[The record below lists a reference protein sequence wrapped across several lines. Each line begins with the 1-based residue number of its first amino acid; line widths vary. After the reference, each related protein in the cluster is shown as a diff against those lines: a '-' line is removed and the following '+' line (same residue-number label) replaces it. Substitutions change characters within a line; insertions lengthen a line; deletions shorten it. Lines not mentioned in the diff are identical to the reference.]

1 MGQLGYK
8 LSVVFVALALMAVGM
23 RASAQN
29 DGHDLQALKAWRAG
43 TVVSA
48 EAVKAYGEQ
57 RCFLQEAIPAAVFT
71 RMDGRSFPK
80 GCTVNRSVLSLPV
93 VRLL

>member
-29 DGHDLQALKAWRAG
+29 DGHDLQALKVWRAG
-43 TVVSA
+43 TVVTA
-48 EAVKAYGEQ
+48 EAVKAFGEQ
-57 RCFLQEAIPAAVFT
+57 RCFSQMRCLHAWMAALF
-71 RMDGRSFPK
+71 RR
-80 GCTVNRSVLSLPV
+80 V
-93 VRLL
+93 VR